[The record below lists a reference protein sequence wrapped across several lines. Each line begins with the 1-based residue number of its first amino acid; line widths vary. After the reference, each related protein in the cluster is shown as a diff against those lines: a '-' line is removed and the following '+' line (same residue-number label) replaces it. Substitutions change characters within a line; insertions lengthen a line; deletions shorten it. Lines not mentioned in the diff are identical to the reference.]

1 MLLLL
6 PALIAVVLALLF
18 NSDLACAAIK
28 PGSELSNE
36 NLSSEAP
43 FWVPEFK
50 KDVFALICPGR
61 TRTSL
66 EWTPMGSGQGKME
79 LWRLTLRDLDAL
91 EGGDNRPLYDKR
103 NLRSG
108 SVSFAFISVMT
119 KKDIEEKVDA
129 PWVL

>member
-1 MLLLL
+1 
-6 PALIAVVLALLF
+6 
-18 NSDLACAAIK
+18 
-28 PGSELSNE
+28 
-36 NLSSEAP
+36 
-43 FWVPEFK
+43 
-50 KDVFALICPGR
+50 
-61 TRTSL
+61 
-66 EWTPMGSGQGKME
+66 MGSGQGKME